1 MGSRKATRT
10 GKKGKRF
17 IETPGKYKKIDP
29 TEGMKESN
37 GKRGDNSKYNPN
49 NPNNNPN
56 NNSKKPKRN
65 NSNNNSNNNQNNQNN
80 QNNIEKISAKF
91 EKKKEE
97 EENRQIRQVFE
108 PQPQRNNGNDEHR
121 SKYRNTNREIKEERA
136 RKRAIQEGEANENTS
151 EINVVRR
158 KKMEGKKSD
167 RLKNS
172 PVNAIKSNIANASSE
187 SEKQELINELKTY
200 MREKD
205 YGNKSRKIIEKSK
218 KKLNK
223 MINEI
228 KSLIIQR
235 NETKSKKI
243 RDQIKKQI
251 KEKLKKIKEIIDN
264 STTIKNL
271 EELRNEII
279 TQTRTILRQAE
290 RGLSTNNNAQ
300 LRAQVNKNIEEMQAE
315 FNTVMEFITQTKLSL
330 RKKQKTNSKANEISE
345 QVATQEVEELP
356 KTKITNNSAQKVEEL
371 PKTNIKKITNNSAQ
385 KAKEAFERQMANY
398 RRRQEEAY
406 ARSKEEP
413 QKENN
418 QQQKD
423 APKKK
428 GIITFS
434 NIINTNKRN
443 KEYREKIRAIFL
455 DTHGWNPSND
465 ELNEAVKNSLITVE
479 SASRKKVRS

>member
-1 MGSRKATRT
+1 
-10 GKKGKRF
+10 
-17 IETPGKYKKIDP
+17 
-29 TEGMKESN
+29 
-37 GKRGDNSKYNPN
+37 
-49 NPNNNPN
+49 
-56 NNSKKPKRN
+56 
-65 NSNNNSNNNQNNQNN
+65 
-80 QNNIEKISAKF
+80 
-91 EKKKEE
+91 
-97 EENRQIRQVFE
+97 
-108 PQPQRNNGNDEHR
+108 
-121 SKYRNTNREIKEERA
+121 
-136 RKRAIQEGEANENTS
+136 
-151 EINVVRR
+151 
-158 KKMEGKKSD
+158 MEGKKSD

-235 NETKSKKI
+235 NETKSKTI
-243 RDQIKKQI
+243 RNQIKKQI
-251 KEKLKKIKEIIDN
+251 KEKLEKIKEIINN
-264 STTIKNL
+264 STTIENL

-315 FNTVMEFITQTKLSL
+315 FNTVREFITQTKLSL
-330 RKKQKTNSKANEISE
+330 KKKPKTNSKANEISE
-345 QVATQEVEELP
+345 QVATQEVEESP
-356 KTKITNNSAQKVEEL
+356 KS
-371 PKTNIKKITNNSAQ
+371 NIKQITNNSAQ

-428 GIITFS
+428 GIITLS

-455 DTHGWNPSND
+455 DTYGRNPSND

-479 SASRKKVRS
+479 SASSASRKKVRS

>member
-1 MGSRKATRT
+1 MVNQKAQQKLSKAAT
-10 GKKGKRF
+10 KFKSSKGKIKLSNEEYRKLINE
-17 IETPGKYKKIDP
+17 IE
-29 TEGMKESN
+29 N
-37 GKRGDNSKYNPN
+37 
-49 NPNNNPN
+49 
-56 NNSKKPKRN
+56 
-65 NSNNNSNNNQNNQNN
+65 
-80 QNNIEKISAKF
+80 F
-91 EKKKEE
+91 ENKKEE
-97 EENRQIRQVFE
+97 IKQEEDRQIRQVFE
-108 PQPQRNNGNDEHR
+108 SQRNNVNVEHR
-121 SKYRNTNREIKEERA
+121 SKYRNPNREIKEERE
-136 RKRAIQEGEANENTS
+136 RKRAIQEGEANENKS
-151 EINVVRR
+151 EINVVRG

-205 YGNKSRKIIEKSK
+205 YGNKSKKIIEKSK

-235 NETKSKKI
+235 NETKSKTI
-243 RDQIKKQI
+243 RNQIKKQI
-251 KEKLKKIKEIIDN
+251 KEKLEKIKEIINN
-264 STTIKNL
+264 STTIENL

-315 FNTVMEFITQTKLSL
+315 FNTVREFITQTKLSL
-330 RKKQKTNSKANEISE
+330 KKKPKTNSKVNEISE
-345 QVATQEVEELP
+345 QVSPQEVEELP
-356 KTKITNNSAQKVEEL
+356 KS
-371 PKTNIKKITNNSAQ
+371 NIKQITNNSAQ

-428 GIITFS
+428 GIITLS

-455 DTHGWNPSND
+455 DTYGRNPSND